1 MPGRRQRCAIL
12 ISLFALIL
20 MAACAR
26 TPQEKYARFLQ
37 RGKKF
42 LQEPNPARAVVEF
55 RSAMQQQPKAPE
67 GYYWLAQAFLA
78 QDKVADAVVAL
89 RKATELKPGY
99 AQAQLKLAELMVR
112 SRNEQ
117 LLKDAETR
125 LQKILTDNPGD
136 DDALLTL
143 AAAEAQLGK
152 TGDSER
158 YLKEALKRSPD
169 NLRPKIALALVKV
182 MENDL
187 TSAEE
192 LLKAAAQQAP
202 WSDDVVV
209 ALGHLE
215 AGMGRT
221 AKAAAMFQK
230 AIGMDPNNT
239 AAWISLGSLQ
249 LEGGDAKGAE
259 QSFRR
264 AADSPKTK
272 APLAYVVFLIRQNR
286 RVEAIRNLERMFKA
300 MPENRVVRSAL
311 VAGYITANRQFEAE
325 DILNAAIKKSPN
337 DLEALLQQSQ
347 IYIRKRRLKE
357 ALADLNVALTVSA
370 TSPQAHFLRSKIYWM
385 KGDEVKRRED
395 LAATLR
401 MAPDSLSA
409 RIDLA
414 DALLQTNKAQ
424 EALDVLNQATEE
436 QKRTLTFAVAYNW
449 ALIGMGDL
457 ATARK
462 DVDRSLAAFK
472 SPQLLLQDAVLKVSA
487 HDYAGARRS
496 LDQVVSE
503 TPDET
508 RVINLLMDTYIAQ
521 NQRPAA
527 TERLRQLA
535 KANPRSLPVQMAW
548 IRWLIGENQLTDARR
563 ALTQTAMANPAS
575 TEPLLVLAGL
585 DFNSG
590 QLSSARSTLKNL
602 FKLDDQ
608 VTQAYQLAGQVEE
621 ASGNYG
627 EAISFYKKV
636 LAMDAINVFALN
648 NLACL
653 LSRDS
658 KHLEEALDMA
668 RRAKAQVPESPEVL
682 DTFGWLCYRKGD
694 YDLAVKELEHAL
706 AKAELPAIKFHLG
719 MTYSR
724 LGDSAKGGRLIA
736 AALAKDP
743 KLLDS
748 EALH

>member
-1 MPGRRQRCAIL
+1 MPGRRRRLAIV
-12 ISLFALIL
+12 ISLAALAL
-20 MAACAR
+20 LAGCAR
-26 TPQEKYARFLQ
+26 TPQEKYARFLE
-37 RGKKF
+37 RGKAL
-42 LQEPNPARAVVEF
+42 LQKSNPARAVVEF
-55 RSAMQQQPKAPE
+55 RNAMQQQPKAPE
-67 GYYWLAQAFLA
+67 AYYWLSQAFLA

-99 AQAQLKLAELMVR
+99 APAQLKLAELMVR
-112 SRNEQ
+112 SRDEQ

-125 LQKILTDNPGD
+125 IQKILTDNPGD
-136 DDALLTL
+136 EDALVTL

-152 TGDSER
+152 TGDSEK
-158 YLKEALKRSPD
+158 YLKEVVKRSPD
-169 NLRPKIALALVKV
+169 NLRPKIALALLKV
-182 MENDL
+182 TENDL
-187 TSAEE
+187 ASAEE

-202 WSDDVVV
+202 ASDDVFV

-215 AGMGRT
+215 TGMGKNT
-221 AKAAAMFQK
+221 EAATMFQK
-230 AIGMDPNNT
+230 AIRIDANNT
-239 AAWISLGSLQ
+239 DAWISLGTLQ
-249 LEGGDAKGAE
+249 LEGGDAKAAE
-259 QSFRR
+259 QSFQR
-264 AADSPKTK
+264 AAALPKTQ

-286 RVEAIRNLERMFKA
+286 RVEAIRTLERMFKA
-300 MPENRVVRSAL
+300 TPENRVVRSAL
-311 VAGYITANRQFEAE
+311 VAGYIAANRQLEAE
-325 DILNAAIKKSPN
+325 AILNTAIKKNPN

-401 MAPDSLSA
+401 ISPDSLSA

-414 DALLQTNKAQ
+414 DALLQTNKVQ
-424 EALDVLNQATEE
+424 EALNILNQATNE
-436 QKRTLTFAVAYNW
+436 QKRTLRFAVAYNW
-449 ALIGMGDL
+449 TLIGMGDL

-462 DVDRSLAAFK
+462 DVDRSLAVFK

-508 RVINLLMDTYIAQ
+508 RAINLLMDTYIAQ

-535 KANPRSLPVQMAW
+535 QANPKSLPVQMAW
-548 IRWLIGENQLTDARR
+548 IRWLIGQNQLIDARK
-563 ALTQTAMANPAS
+563 ALTETTMANPGS
-575 TEPLLVLAGL
+575 TEPLLVSAGL
-585 DFNSG
+585 DFNAG
-590 QLSSARSTLKNL
+590 QLASARSTLRDL
-602 FKLDDQ
+602 LKLDDQ
-608 VTQAYQLAGQVEE
+608 NIQAYELAGQVEE

-627 EAISFYKKV
+627 EAISFYQKV
-636 LAMDAINVFALN
+636 LTMEANNVFALN
-648 NLACL
+648 NLAYL

-668 RRAKAQVPESPEVL
+668 RRAKDQAPESPEVL
-682 DTFGWLCYRKGD
+682 DTFGWLCYRKGE
-694 YDLAVKELEHAL
+694 YGLAVKELEDAL
-706 AKAELPAIKFHLG
+706 SKADLPAIQFHLG

-743 KLLDS
+743 KLVDS

>member
-1 MPGRRQRCAIL
+1 MPGRRWRFAIV
-12 ISLFALIL
+12 ISLAALVL
-20 MAACAR
+20 LAGCAR

-42 LQEPNPARAVVEF
+42 LQESNPARAVVEF

-67 GYYWLAQAFLA
+67 GYYWISQAFLA

-99 AQAQLKLAELMVR
+99 APAQLKLAELMVR

-125 LQKILTDNPGD
+125 IQKILTDNPGD
-136 DDALLTL
+136 DDALVTL
-143 AAAEAQLGK
+143 AAAESQLGK
-152 TGDSER
+152 TSDSEK
-158 YLKEALKRSPD
+158 YLKEVVERSPD
-169 NLRPKIALALVKV
+169 NLRPKIALALLKV
-182 MENDL
+182 TENDL
-187 TSAEE
+187 ASAEK

-209 ALGHLE
+209 ALGHLDT
-215 AGMGRT
+215 GMGRT
-221 AKAAAMFQK
+221 AEAAAMFQK
-230 AIGMDPNNT
+230 AISMDENNT
-239 AAWISLGSLQ
+239 DAWVSLGSLQ
-249 LEGGDAKGAE
+249 LEGGDAKAAE
-259 QSFRR
+259 QSFKR
-264 AADSPKTK
+264 AAESPKTK

-286 RVEAIRNLERMFKA
+286 RVEAIRNLERMFKVT
-300 MPENRVVRSAL
+300 PENRVVRSAL
-311 VAGYITANRQFEAE
+311 VAGYITANRQREAE
-325 DILNAAIKKSPN
+325 DILNAAIKKNPI

-357 ALADLNVALTVSA
+357 ALADLNVALTVS
-370 TSPQAHFLRSKIYWM
+370 TMSPQAHFLRSKIYWM

-414 DALLQTNKAQ
+414 DALLQTNKTP
-424 EALDVLNQATEE
+424 EALDVLNQAADE
-436 QKRTLTFAVAYNW
+436 QKRTLPFAVAYNW

-462 DVDRSLAAFK
+462 DVDRSLEAFK
-472 SPQLLLQDAVLKVSA
+472 NPHLLLQDAVLRVAA

-508 RVINLLMDTYIAQ
+508 RAINLLMDTYIAQ
-521 NQRPAA
+521 NQRPTA

-535 KANPRSLPVQMAW
+535 QANSKSLAVQMVW
-548 IRWLIGENQLTDARR
+548 IRWLIGENQLVDARK
-563 ALTQTAMANPAS
+563 ALTETAMANPTS
-575 TEPLLVLAGL
+575 TEPLLVSAGL

-590 QLSSARSTLKNL
+590 QLASARSMLRNL

-608 VTQAYQLAGQVEE
+608 DIQAYELAGQVEE

-627 EAISFYKKV
+627 EAISFYRKV
-636 LAMDAINVFALN
+636 LTIDAINVFALN
-648 NLACL
+648 NLAYL
-653 LSRDS
+653 LSQDS

-668 RRAKAQVPESPEVL
+668 RRAKDEAPESPEVL
-682 DTFGWLCYRKGD
+682 DTFGWLCYRKGE
-694 YDLAVKELEHAL
+694 YGLAVKELEHAL
-706 AKAELPAIKFHLG
+706 AKAELPAIEFHLG

-724 LGDSAKGGRLIA
+724 LGESAKGGRLIA

-743 KLLDS
+743 KLVDS